1 MSLAVLIGGAL
12 MLGTFSSEGALTK
25 VYTNN
30 AYRFAL
36 ALPAGLKAVVM
47 PYQDGDPGTQTLP
60 VRGPGG

>member
-1 MSLAVLIGGAL
+1 